1 VTQSRCTSSS
11 TSQSSGPRRTRPSR
25 ARPRRSPCR
34 ANAGAPAL
42 LESTRLGL
50 SRLLALPE
58 GTLDAVIARF
68 RSSYSERAVGR
79 GAAEFVNGPADIQAL
94 AAPLRP
100 LYARG
105 LPVHCLPIYGTWLF
119 ARLDAGSDLSE
130 AIPYNQFMR
139 MSRAAFSN
147 TGLSVARHG
156 SHSFSRGW
164 AGPGRCSMARLANR
178 QCPRCFGTGASL
190 PPVRT

>member
-11 TSQSSGPRRTRPSR
+11 TSPSSGPKRTRPSR
-25 ARPRRSPCR
+25 ARPRRSLCR
-34 ANAGAPAL
+34 ANEGAPAL

-50 SRLLALPE
+50 PRLLALPE
-58 GTLDAVIARF
+58 GTFDAIIARV
-68 RSSYSERAVGR
+68 RSSCSERAVGH

-94 AAPLRP
+94 AVP

-130 AIPYNQFMR
+130 AVPYNQFMC
-139 MSRAAFSN
+139 MSRVAGPGRAALPN

-156 SHSFSRGW
+156 SHSFTEAGLGRGDVPW
-164 AGPGRCSMARLANR
+164 RG
-178 QCPRCFGTGASL
+178 
-190 PPVRT
+190 